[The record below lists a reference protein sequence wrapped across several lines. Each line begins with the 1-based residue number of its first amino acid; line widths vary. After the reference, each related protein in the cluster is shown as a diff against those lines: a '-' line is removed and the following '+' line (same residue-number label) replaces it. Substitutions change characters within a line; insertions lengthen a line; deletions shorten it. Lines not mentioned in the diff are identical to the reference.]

1 MKINF
6 IPQCVTPESVIR
18 EQLKHSDGKPRIEQ
32 CNLHRRRLAV
42 VGGGP
47 SALAHLSEIARFDD
61 VWGINYVAMWLNK
74 QGIPAT
80 FVTIDCQPF
89 DMSRVGGHAAI
100 LPTSCHPD
108 LHGAFD
114 AVRYF
119 DTIETHDN
127 GLCGG
132 TTTATRIPH
141 LATTLGYCDVTFY
154 GCEGSYLAQN
164 HIDEHRA
171 YEDEIIVRAGKDYKT
186 TPEFLL
192 QAQNLGEILRNFPEM
207 FREKSGGLLSAMV
220 SGLDWEIVAVSGAL
234 KDKLEKHNGTVVY
247 DVPYQEAA

>member
-18 EQLKHSDGKPRIEQ
+18 EQLKRSDGKPRIEQ

-47 SALAHLSEIARFDD
+47 SALDHLSEIARFDD
-61 VWGINYVAMWLNK
+61 VWGINYVAGWLNK

-108 LHGAFD
+108 LPGAFD

-127 GLCGG
+127 GLGGG

-141 LATTLGYCDVTFY
+141 LAITLGFVDVTFY

-164 HIDEHRA
+164 HVNEQRE
-171 YEDEIIVRAGKDYKT
+171 YEDEIIVRAGLDYRT

-192 QAQNLGEILRNFPEM
+192 QAQNLGEFIRNFPEI
-207 FREKSGGLLSAMV
+207 FKEKSGGLLSAMV
-220 SGLDWEIVAVSGAL
+220 SGMDWDIVAVSGAL
-234 KDKLEKHNGTVVY
+234 KDKLEKTNGVVVF
-247 DVPYQEAA
+247 DEPYQEAA